1 MAADEED
8 NQRIIGEGDVS
19 GRIQVQQEEDGA
31 QNRPEDGENFDFPA
45 PLKLRPYGALQICL
59 LLLLLRREVLR
70 PMFHHE

>member
-8 NQRIIGEGDVS
+8 NQRIIGEDVY

-45 PLKLRPYGALQICL
+45 PLSYDLMALYKYAYCYYY
-59 LLLLLRREVLR
+59 
-70 PMFHHE
+70 